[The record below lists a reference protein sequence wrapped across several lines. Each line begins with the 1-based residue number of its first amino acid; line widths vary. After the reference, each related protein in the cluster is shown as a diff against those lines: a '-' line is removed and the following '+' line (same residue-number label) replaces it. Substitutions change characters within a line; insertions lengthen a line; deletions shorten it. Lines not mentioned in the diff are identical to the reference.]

1 VETSY
6 CALAL
11 ARHNRRMPSA
21 KTLSPAVAIDIVD
34 AVNTDF
40 LRTLVGYNARR
51 ASLSIIEVFT
61 ERMAVYGLK
70 VVDFSLLNLV
80 AHNAGITSRQ
90 VCASLNILP
99 PNLVSLVGVLEK
111 RSLLVRRPHPY
122 DGRAMGLY
130 LTEEGQAL
138 NAQAEQTVSALEID
152 ATDRLTAQERKTLIR
167 LLQKIY
173 D

>member
-1 VETSY
+1 
-6 CALAL
+6 
-11 ARHNRRMPSA
+11 MPRA
-21 KTLSPAVAIDIVD
+21 KTPSSPVTVD
-34 AVNTDF
+34 MVNTDF

-51 ASLSIIEVFT
+51 AALSVIGVFF
-61 ERMAVYGLK
+61 ERMAQYDLK

-99 PNLVSLVGVLEK
+99 PNLVSLVGNLD
-111 RSLLVRRPHPY
+111 RRGLIVRRPHPL
-122 DGRAMGLY
+122 DGRAVGLY
-130 LTEEGQAL
+130 LTDAGQAL
-138 NAQAEQTVSALEID
+138 NARAEQTVTALEIE
-152 ATDRLTAQERKTLIR
+152 ATQRLTAAERKTLIK